1 MPPLASLPKPVWS
14 MARKVG
20 LLTLRAYLLLA
31 IVLLMVKIIQLALGR

>member
-1 MPPLASLPKPVWS
+1 